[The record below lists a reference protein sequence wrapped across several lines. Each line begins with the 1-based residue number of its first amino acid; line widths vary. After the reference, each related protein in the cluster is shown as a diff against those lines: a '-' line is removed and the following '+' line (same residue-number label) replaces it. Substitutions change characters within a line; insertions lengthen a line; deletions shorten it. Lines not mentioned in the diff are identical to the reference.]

1 MLISSLGAGRK
12 WLRTFPKKCQNW
24 KFSILLTTGRIERL
38 MIYLLTHRSKLFLN
52 ATITHKWLHILDLY
66 SALMTFDQGQGESL
80 YRAALRNFSKHDPL
94 WKLYQLCHSSVF
106 CVYVTS
112 LNLTETI
119 LLRNEK
125 KILLLVC
132 WLFLLDENK
141 DYLETFNALFS
152 PLHRFLKLKQK
163 NKTF

>member
-1 MLISSLGAGRK
+1 MSKLKVLHIIDDRSY
-12 WLRTFPKKCQNW
+12 W
-24 KFSILLTTGRIERL
+24 KIDD
-38 MIYLLTHRSKLFLN
+38 IYLFTHRSKLFLN
-52 ATITHKWLHILDLY
+52 ATITPKWLHILDLY

-94 WKLYQLCHSSVF
+94 WKLYQLCHSTVF

-152 PLHRFLKLKQK
+152 PLHRLLKLKQK
-163 NKTF
+163 KKTFLTCVHCSNQDWTK